1 MKQFLVF
8 ICFCLCTHYSFSQA
22 EPEIEKDTLKLT
34 MGEAEKMFLDNNLD
48 LIAQRFSI
56 DSARAT
62 VITAK
67 LYDNP
72 EFDFSNAFYNP
83 ENKTFFDSERT
94 LQISQLIKLAG
105 KRNKSIN
112 FAKAGIEV
120 AQNQF
125 YDLLRTLRFTLR
137 NDFYNIYYLQ
147 QSSKVYQVEISSL
160 QKIVTAFR
168 EQLEKGYISQADLLR
183 VQSQLYTLQAEY
195 DNLQIS
201 ISQVQSEVKSM
212 IRANPASYFEPVS
225 ANPDINNQLVP
236 ELNYESLI
244 DSALVNRPDL
254 KALQSGIVQ
263 SNVNLSLQ
271 KALAVPD
278 LVLSAG
284 YDHRGG
290 YIKNYN
296 GIGISM
302 PLPFFNRNQGNIRN
316 AKIQVDASKTIL
328 ESETEKVKN
337 DVTANYI
344 SALRSEKLLQG
355 FDPKFEGN
363 MKNLIEQVT
372 INFEK
377 KNISILEFLDHYD
390 AYKQNVLQMN
400 QLRFNRMSALEQLNF
415 SIGKVIFNQ
424 Q

>member
-62 VITAK
+62 VITAN

>member
-263 SNVNLSLQ
+263 SKVNLYLQ

-316 AKIQVDASKTIL
+316 AKIQMDASKTIL

>member
-316 AKIQVDASKTIL
+316 AKIQMDASKTIL